1 MAIARA
7 VRSPYGSRSIR
18 TFSHDGA
25 LIQEKRAEIVRSA
38 CRVFIRKGY
47 DGTSM
52 RDLAKAAG
60 RSTGAFY
67 HYIGSKKD
75 ILYLILDFTVMN
87 QQEFLERMRDS
98 TREMGTVQAITEA
111 IRIYLES
118 FEEYADMHI
127 FVNHVMV
134 KLVRNERRMMLDAAQ
149 RVGEFF
155 EELLQRGIRQGE
167 FREGDTKMLAQ
178 NIVVLGNS
186 WVNRRWFWKKYF
198 TLEQYAQGQTEILLR
213 AITLAD
219 RYETEHGERT
229 IAKSTAGR

>member
-18 TFSHDGA
+18 TFSHDSA
-25 LIQEKRAEIVRSA
+25 LIQEKRAEIVRNA
-38 CRVFIRKGY
+38 CRVFIHKGY

-52 RDLAKAAG
+52 RDLARAVGK
-60 RSTGAFY
+60 STGAFY

-87 QQEFLERMRDS
+87 QREFLERMRDS
-98 TREMGTVQAITEA
+98 TREMGTEQAIAEA

-134 KLVRNERRMMLDAAQ
+134 KLARNERQMMLDAAQ

-155 EELLQRGIRQGE
+155 EELLQKGIRQGE
-167 FREGDTKMLAQ
+167 FRESDTKMLAQ

-198 TLEQYAQGQTEILLR
+198 TLDQYTRGQTEILLR

-219 RYETEHGERT
+219 KYETEHGART
-229 IAKSTAGR
+229 VAESPVGR

>member
-1 MAIARA
+1 MAVAHA
-7 VRSPYGSRSIR
+7 VRSPYGNRNIR
-18 TFSHDGA
+18 TFSNDGA
-25 LIQEKRAEIVRSA
+25 LVEEKRAEIIRIA

-52 RDLAKAAG
+52 RELARAMG

-87 QQEFLERMRDS
+87 QREFVERMCEG
-98 TREMGTVQAITEA
+98 TRGMGTTEAIREA

-118 FEEYADMHI
+118 IEEFADMHV

-134 KLVRNERRMMLDAAQ
+134 QLARNERKMLLEAAQ
-149 RVGEFF
+149 RVSEFF
-155 EELLQRGIRQGE
+155 EELLQKGISEGE
-167 FREGDTKMLAQ
+167 FRGGDTKMLAQ

-186 WVNRRWFWKKYF
+186 WANRRWYWKKYF
-198 TLEQYAQGQTEILLR
+198 TLEQYMRGQTEILLS
-213 AITLAD
+213 AITAATS
-219 RYETEHGERT
+219 YQTAVGTENF
-229 IAKSTAGR
+229 AQLPAGR